1 MYYFLDID
9 GVLNK
14 ESDWQVPFTINPE
27 CAACFVMLLKKD
39 KDPHVVLSSTWRLGA
54 TNLGSKAPKDNSLLK
69 EIEKYGITIEGATP
83 ISNKTRQ
90 EEIEYY
96 IRRKGIKDY
105 LVIDDDES
113 LFPRSKDI
121 CLYITNYKVGLTVA
135 DVRAIEKMQ
144 KRSRIGLVVLIIY
157 RLLLTVQSNHW
168 LQKQGSL

>member
-39 KDPHVVLSSTWRLGA
+39 KDPHVVLSSTWRHGI
-54 TNLGSKAPKDNSLLK
+54 TNSGIKAPKDNNFLEKL
-69 EIEKYGITIEGATP
+69 EKYGIIIEGSTP

-96 IRRKGIKDY
+96 IRRNGIKDY
-105 LVIDDDES
+105 LVLDDDES
-113 LFPRSKDI
+113 LFPRPEDI
-121 CLYITNYKVGLTVA
+121 CIYLTNYKAGLTVA
-135 DVRAIEKMQ
+135 DVRAIQKMK
-144 KRSRIGLVVLIIY
+144 KRSKIFG
-157 RLLLTVQSNHW
+157 
-168 LQKQGSL
+168 